1 MKPNVIILGQS
12 QRALYSLFVLLHPM
26 KKALKIILFLLTSST
41 WSQSETL
48 EGNLLLIAGDS
59 IPSASVHLDE
69 VVLFPPLG
77 FTSYDAAKEYA
88 ILRARTLKVY
98 PYAKLAAD
106 RLQVLNERLSTLKK
120 KRQRKKYLKRLE
132 SFIYDEFEV
141 ELKKLSRSQGRILI
155 KLVHR
160 QTGFTTHELVKELR
174 NGWRA
179 FVYQTTASLFKL
191 TLKQEYDP
199 IHVKEDYWIEDIL
212 QRAFA
217 DQLLEPQE
225 TALDYDIDSLY
236 TIWKDDTPKRFYL
249 KANN

>member
-1 MKPNVIILGQS
+1 
-12 QRALYSLFVLLHPM
+12 M
-26 KKALKIILFLLTSST
+26 KKTLGIVLCWMSLLGYA
-41 WSQSETL
+41 QSYEM
-48 EGNLLLIAGDS
+48 EGNLILIEGDS
-59 IPSASVHLDE
+59 IPNASVQLDE
-69 VVLFPPLG
+69 VVLFPPLQ
-77 FTSYDAAKEYA
+77 FASYNSAKQYA

-106 RLQVLNERLSTLKK
+106 RLKILNERLNTIKK
-120 KRQRKKYLKRLE
+120 KRQRRKYLKRLE
-132 SFIYDEFEV
+132 SFIYGEFEQ

-179 FVYQTTASLFKL
+179 FIYQTTASMFKL

-199 IHVKEDYWIEDIL
+199 EENKEDYYIEDIL

-217 DQLLEPQE
+217 DGLLERQE
-225 TALDYDIDSLY
+225 TALDYSLDSLY
-236 TIWKDDTPKRFYL
+236 MIWKDDSPKRFFL
-249 KANN
+249 KPNN

>member
-1 MKPNVIILGQS
+1 
-12 QRALYSLFVLLHPM
+12 M
-26 KKALKIILFLLTSST
+26 KKTLGIVLCWMSLLGYA
-41 WSQSETL
+41 QSYEM
-48 EGNLLLIAGDS
+48 EGNLILIEGDS
-59 IPSASVHLDE
+59 IPNASVQLDE
-69 VVLFPPLG
+69 VVLFPPLQ
-77 FTSYDAAKEYA
+77 FTSYDSAKQYA

-106 RLQVLNERLSTLKK
+106 RLQILNERLNTIKK
-120 KRQRKKYLKRLE
+120 KRQRRKYLKRLE
-132 SFIYDEFEV
+132 SFIYGEFEQ

-179 FVYQTTASLFKL
+179 FIYQTTASMFKL

-199 IHVKEDYWIEDIL
+199 EENKEDYYIEDIL

-217 DQLLEPQE
+217 DGLLERQE
-225 TALDYDIDSLY
+225 TALDYSLDSLY
-236 TIWKDDTPKRFYL
+236 MIWKDDSPKRFFL
-249 KANN
+249 KPNN

>member
-1 MKPNVIILGQS
+1 
-12 QRALYSLFVLLHPM
+12 M
-26 KKALKIILFLLTSST
+26 KKTLGIVLCWMSLLGYA
-41 WSQSETL
+41 QSYEM
-48 EGNLLLIAGDS
+48 EGNLILIEGDS
-59 IPSASVHLDE
+59 IPNASVQLDE
-69 VVLFPPLG
+69 VVLFPPLQ
-77 FTSYDAAKEYA
+77 FASYDSAKQYA

-106 RLQVLNERLSTLKK
+106 RLQILNERLNTIKK
-120 KRQRKKYLKRLE
+120 KRQRRKYLKRLE
-132 SFIYDEFEV
+132 SFIYGEFEQ

-179 FVYQTTASLFKL
+179 FIYQTTASMFKL

-199 IHVKEDYWIEDIL
+199 EENKEDYYIEDIL

-217 DQLLEPQE
+217 DGLLERQE
-225 TALDYDIDSLY
+225 TALDYSLDSLY
-236 TIWKDDTPKRFYL
+236 MIWKDDSPKLFFL
-249 KANN
+249 KPNN

>member
-1 MKPNVIILGQS
+1 
-12 QRALYSLFVLLHPM
+12 M
-26 KKALKIILFLLTSST
+26 KKTLGIVLCWMSLLGYA
-41 WSQSETL
+41 QSYEM
-48 EGNLLLIAGDS
+48 EGNLILIEGDS
-59 IPSASVHLDE
+59 VPNASVQLDE
-69 VVLFPPLG
+69 VVLFPPLQ
-77 FTSYDAAKEYA
+77 FASYDSAKQYA

-106 RLQVLNERLSTLKK
+106 RLQILNERLNTIKK
-120 KRQRKKYLKRLE
+120 KRQRRKYLKRLE
-132 SFIYDEFEV
+132 SFIYGEFEQ

-179 FVYQTTASLFKL
+179 FIYQTTASMFKL

-199 IHVKEDYWIEDIL
+199 EENKEDYYIEDIL

-217 DQLLEPQE
+217 DGLLERQE
-225 TALDYDIDSLY
+225 TALDYSLDSLY
-236 TIWKDDTPKRFYL
+236 MIWKDDSPKRFFL
-249 KANN
+249 KPNS

>member
-1 MKPNVIILGQS
+1 
-12 QRALYSLFVLLHPM
+12 M
-26 KKALKIILFLLTSST
+26 KKTLGIVLCWMSLLGYA
-41 WSQSETL
+41 QSYEM
-48 EGNLLLIAGDS
+48 EGNLILIKGDS
-59 IPSASVHLDE
+59 IPNASVQLDE
-69 VVLFPPLG
+69 VVLFPPLQ
-77 FTSYDAAKEYA
+77 FAFYDSAKQYA

-106 RLQVLNERLSTLKK
+106 RLQILNERLNTLKK
-120 KRQRKKYLKRLE
+120 KRQRLKYLKRLE
-132 SFIYDEFEV
+132 SFIYGEFEQ

-179 FVYQTTASLFKL
+179 FIYQTTASMFKL

-199 IHVKEDYWIEDIL
+199 EENKEDYYIEDIL

-217 DQLLEPQE
+217 DGLLERQE
-225 TALDYDIDSLY
+225 TALDYSLDSLY
-236 TIWKDDTPKRFYL
+236 MIWKDDSPKRFFL
-249 KANN
+249 KPNN

>member
-1 MKPNVIILGQS
+1 
-12 QRALYSLFVLLHPM
+12 M
-26 KKALKIILFLLTSST
+26 KKTLGIVLCWMSLLGYA
-41 WSQSETL
+41 QSYEM
-48 EGNLLLIAGDS
+48 EGNLILIEGDS
-59 IPSASVHLDE
+59 IPNASVQLDE
-69 VVLFPPLG
+69 VVLFPPLQ
-77 FTSYDAAKEYA
+77 FASYDSAKQYA

-106 RLQVLNERLSTLKK
+106 RLKILNERLNTIKK
-120 KRQRKKYLKRLE
+120 KRQRRKYLKRLE
-132 SFIYDEFEV
+132 SFIYGEFEQ

-179 FVYQTTASLFKL
+179 FIYQTTASMFKL

-199 IHVKEDYWIEDIL
+199 EENKEDYYIEDIL

-217 DQLLEPQE
+217 DGLLERQE
-225 TALDYDIDSLY
+225 TALDYSLDSLY
-236 TIWKDDTPKRFYL
+236 MIWKDDSPKRFFL
-249 KANN
+249 KPNN

>member
-1 MKPNVIILGQS
+1 
-12 QRALYSLFVLLHPM
+12 M
-26 KKALKIILFLLTSST
+26 KKTLGIVLCWMSLLGYA
-41 WSQSETL
+41 QSYEM
-48 EGNLLLIAGDS
+48 EGNLILIEGDS
-59 IPSASVHLDE
+59 IPNASVQLDE
-69 VVLFPPLG
+69 VVIFPPLQ
-77 FTSYDAAKEYA
+77 FASYDSAKQYA

-106 RLQVLNERLSTLKK
+106 RLKILNERLNTIKK
-120 KRQRKKYLKRLE
+120 KRQRRKYLKRLE
-132 SFIYDEFEV
+132 SFIYGEFEQ

-179 FVYQTTASLFKL
+179 FIYQTTASMFKL

-199 IHVKEDYWIEDIL
+199 EENKEDYYIEDIL

-217 DQLLEPQE
+217 DGLLERQE
-225 TALDYDIDSLY
+225 TALDYSLDSLY
-236 TIWKDDTPKRFYL
+236 MIWKDDSPKRFFL
-249 KANN
+249 KPNN

>member
-1 MKPNVIILGQS
+1 
-12 QRALYSLFVLLHPM
+12 M
-26 KKALKIILFLLTSST
+26 KKTLGIVLCWMSLLGYA
-41 WSQSETL
+41 QSYEM
-48 EGNLLLIAGDS
+48 EGNLILIEGDS
-59 IPSASVHLDE
+59 IPNASVQLDE
-69 VVLFPPLG
+69 VVLFPPLQ
-77 FTSYDAAKEYA
+77 FAFYDSAKQYA

-106 RLQVLNERLSTLKK
+106 RLQILNERLNTLKK
-120 KRQRKKYLKRLE
+120 KRQRLKYLKRLE
-132 SFIYDEFEV
+132 SFIYGEFEQ

-179 FVYQTTASLFKL
+179 FIYQTTASMFKL

-199 IHVKEDYWIEDIL
+199 EENKEDYYIEDIL

-217 DQLLEPQE
+217 DGLLERQE
-225 TALDYDIDSLY
+225 TALDYSLDSLY
-236 TIWKDDTPKRFYL
+236 LIWKDDSPKRFFL
-249 KANN
+249 KPNN

>member
-1 MKPNVIILGQS
+1 
-12 QRALYSLFVLLHPM
+12 M
-26 KKALKIILFLLTSST
+26 KKTLGIVLCWMSLLGYA
-41 WSQSETL
+41 QSYEM
-48 EGNLLLIAGDS
+48 EGNLILIEGDS
-59 IPSASVHLDE
+59 IPNASVQLDE
-69 VVLFPPLG
+69 VVLFPPLQ
-77 FTSYDAAKEYA
+77 FAFYDSAKQYA

-106 RLQVLNERLSTLKK
+106 RLQILNERLNTLKK
-120 KRQRKKYLKRLE
+120 KRQRLKYLKRLE
-132 SFIYDEFEV
+132 SFIYGEFEQ

-179 FVYQTTASLFKL
+179 FIYQTTASMFKL

-199 IHVKEDYWIEDIL
+199 EENKEDYYIEDIL

-217 DQLLEPQE
+217 DGLLERQE
-225 TALDYDIDSLY
+225 TALDYSLDSLY
-236 TIWKDDTPKRFYL
+236 MIWKDDSPKRFFL
-249 KANN
+249 KPNN